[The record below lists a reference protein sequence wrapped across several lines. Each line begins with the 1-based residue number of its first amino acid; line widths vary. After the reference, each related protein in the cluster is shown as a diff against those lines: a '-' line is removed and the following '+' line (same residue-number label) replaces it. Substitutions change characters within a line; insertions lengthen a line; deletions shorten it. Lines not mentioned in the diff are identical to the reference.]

1 MLLCLSKKLPKLYT
15 HIMNYKVPEQIYRQ
29 GINVRVVLLLYGFI
43 WYQTSF
49 VEGKLVFFLSMILF
63 SIFSDS
69 AQVKKYVVAVLPFKI
84 RPFRFYHGVC
94 RS

>member
-1 MLLCLSKKLPKLYT
+1 MLLCLSKKLPKLFT
-15 HIMNYKVPEQIYRQ
+15 RIMNYKVPEQIYRQ

-69 AQVKKYVVAVLPFKI
+69 AQAKKYVVAVPPFKI